1 MEYVLFK
8 SFDIGVPIVHN
19 MTFHHFA
26 NMIIP
31 LALCCCFCWGCFYVD
46 DIGSDVCG
54 TTWRGSGPLIFP
66 PALVWWSAQLRK
78 RRCRADLQRTMQR
91 WWNYAKGNWEESP
104 LSLIEDPSLR
114 PQAHFF
120 RRLLNLG
127 SSNLRD
133 QNRGNEGKT
142 RNAIGMLWPLQP
154 LVSHYSKLLIVL
166 HCKPSLKGCC

>member
-1 MEYVLFK
+1 
-8 SFDIGVPIVHN
+8 
-19 MTFHHFA
+19 
-26 NMIIP
+26 
-31 LALCCCFCWGCFYVD
+31 
-46 DIGSDVCG
+46 
-54 TTWRGSGPLIFP
+54 
-66 PALVWWSAQLRK
+66 
-78 RRCRADLQRTMQR
+78 MQR

-166 HCKPSLKGCC
+166 HCKPSLKGCRWNQMDLHAHCGKEYFIDIFSLYLYLINYLPLKSS